1 LVLSFSHFVRCSILG
16 NSLRCVLH
24 FPHLVSE
31 NKLLEFYGLQMS
43 REIEDL
49 CEKNSRVFL
58 DALEEVLRVKQ
69 GARKL
74 KEQVLAIQADVSSAG
89 QNLKDA
95 VAQLNAVRRARA
107 NVEVARATLLTC
119 CDVLATC
126 KRIQDYLTNGK
137 YAASLRLMEEL
148 ENSGLLVSVQQFEL
162 GQYVTRRLPQLKDR
176 IRREV
181 AAQLSG
187 WLQSAREAAGRVGRA
202 ALVSSLAEEEVG
214 EGIWIEA
221 LAGLWA
227 GLEGWVAPRNAAS
240 FHELVEG
247 AGGLALAPPHRSLYI
262 YSRLGAEQDFRELY
276 LEARRATVRGSM
288 GSRETPLE
296 SLCRA
301 VGFFVI
307 EDAVGLRLLDESAI
321 HSLWDV
327 SLGHVT
333 DALGHA
339 SDGPHLT
346 SLAMQTLLSERVA
359 GALYLPLDRLQAAA
373 RHLAK
378 RHVCWGAQEAGREA
392 LSVLLAARYSAPLS
406 EKDFERLAGK
416 HPGLAV
422 ASSGPGAFTVGAV
435 EALEGLQSWKS
446 KAAAWLE
453 AGFGGDEEAV
463 NEGTVQ
469 WAATLGKGLAE
480 HAEANVGALVQLLV
494 DAQVV
499 AEVSQGSSAA
509 LAEEL
514 ANVWQPQ
521 LCLALLE
528 KLRGL
533 VGTVQQQ
540 SMLSD
545 VWPYLDAV
553 LPKHLPAKLLAPLR
567 VAAVRSTAL
576 LVRETVLAEANITPT
591 MVALLLRDAAQLR
604 SWSFTA
610 EPDDLLLLFQ
620 LGNLLSAGPAM
631 SSFLDSAVRSQRWS
645 LLWSKLPRDEL
656 VMWLSRLREEGSS
669 FFGGAKVDKNA
680 ESLAK
685 KIGLLKK

>member
-1 LVLSFSHFVRCSILG
+1 
-16 NSLRCVLH
+16 
-24 FPHLVSE
+24 
-31 NKLLEFYGLQMS
+31 MS

-69 GARKL
+69 GARTL
-74 KEQVLAIQADVSSAG
+74 KEQVLSLQSDVSSAG

-95 VAQLNAVRRARA
+95 VSHLNAVRRARA
-107 NVEVARATLLTC
+107 NVEIARATLLTC

-137 YAASLRLMEEL
+137 YAASLRLMDEL
-148 ENSGLLVSVQQFEL
+148 ESSGQLASVQQFEL
-162 GQYVTRRLPQLKDR
+162 GQYVTRHLPKLKER

-181 AAQLSG
+181 AAQLST

-202 ALVSSLAEEEVG
+202 ALASSLAEEEASESV
-214 EGIWIEA
+214 WSEA

-227 GLEGWVAPRNAAS
+227 GLDGWVAPRNAAS

-262 YSRLGAEQDFRELY
+262 YSRLGSEQDFRELY
-276 LEARRATVRGSM
+276 LEARRATVRGFS
-288 GSRETPLE
+288 GGGREGPLE

-307 EDAVGLRLLDESAI
+307 EDAVGLRLLDETAL
-321 HSLWDV
+321 HALWDASMGQV
-327 SLGHVT
+327 AE
-333 DALGHA
+333 ALGRA
-339 SDGPHLT
+339 SDGPLLA
-346 SLAMQTLLSERVA
+346 SLALQTLLSERVA

-373 RHLAK
+373 RHLAR

-392 LSVLLAARYSAPLS
+392 LHILLASRFSAPMS
-406 EKDFERLAGK
+406 EKELERLATK
-416 HPGLAV
+416 YPGLA
-422 ASSGPGAFTVGAV
+422 ASSGPGACTAGAL
-435 EALEGLQSWKS
+435 EALDSLQRWKS
-446 KAAAWLE
+446 SASAWLE
-453 AGFGGDEEAV
+453 GSFGGNDDAV
-463 NEGTVQ
+463 SDGTVQ
-469 WAATLGKGLAE
+469 WATALGKGLAE
-480 HAEANVGALVQLLV
+480 HEEPNVGALVQLLL

-499 AEVSQGSSAA
+499 AEMSQGSSAA

-521 LCLALLE
+521 LCSALLG
-528 KLRGL
+528 KLRDL

-540 SMLSD
+540 SLLGD

-567 VAAVRSTAL
+567 VAAVRATAL
-576 LVRETVLAEANITPT
+576 LIRETVLAEANILPSS
-591 MVALLLRDAAQLR
+591 VALLLRDAALVR
-604 SWSFTA
+604 NWSFTA
-610 EPDDLLLLFQ
+610 EPEELVILFQ

-631 SSFLDSAVRSQRWS
+631 LSFLDENIRSTRWP
-645 LLWSKLPRDEL
+645 LLWSKLPREEL
-656 VMWLSRLREEGSS
+656 VLWLTKLREGGSS
-669 FFGGAKVDKNA
+669 FFGGAKSDKNA
-680 ESLAK
+680 EALAK
-685 KIGLLKK
+685 KLKKS